1 MEKTN
6 SEKAIEKIEF
16 LIDRLINYS
25 ESNKYDYALYKS
37 FAKKSSKAFKR
48 YFSEIDD
55 QTIKDKIISDLKED
69 FQFKVNDVVVKMMAK
84 PKGKIEN
91 FENGE
96 TYQIT
101 QPSQDNRI
109 EGYESNYKELIEL
122 FITSV
127 QLETKEPQQKET
139 EENKHPKYNPKYM
152 NKECFE
158 LFKYLY
164 DEFCKGKIRQ
174 ITNIWFYL
182 NEFERNS
189 ISKKYILYC
198 TKDQYKDFI
207 KESYNIEIK
216 NFDKLITNYEEKVR
230 PNLNDHRQR
239 FEDSLKQIAENVKNT

>member
-69 FQFKVNDVVVKMMAK
+69 FQFKVNDVVIKMMAK

-122 FITSV
+122 FFNSV
-127 QLETKEPQQKET
+127 QLETKEPQQKENS
-139 EENKHPKYNPKYM
+139 EPDEVLLKNENIKIFKNDIGFSLFVKMFEFYKNETTHLANFSFLFFAMEKDFLVCSQADFKEFLRDEKYNIDIEKIDYRQLDWQQSKKA
-152 NKECFE
+152 N
-158 LFKYLY
+158 LY
-164 DEFCKGKIRQ
+164 
-174 ITNIWFYL
+174 
-182 NEFERNS
+182 NS
-189 ISKKYILYC
+189 IKETLQKKH
-198 TKDQYKDFI
+198 
-207 KESYNIEIK
+207 
-216 NFDKLITNYEEKVR
+216 EK
-230 PNLNDHRQR
+230 
-239 FEDSLKQIAENVKNT
+239 STI

>member
-69 FQFKVNDVVVKMMAK
+69 FHFKVNDVVIKMMAK

-122 FITSV
+122 FFYSV
-127 QLETKEPQQKET
+127 QLETKEPQEPKAIEKEKVEIKPQEHT
-139 EENKHPKYNPKYM
+139 DYFKDNAFEIWERLFENFNIDKTKRTDLRFMYEIMKHKGQIHKTVTVKSITDWIN
-152 NKECFE
+152 ET
-158 LFKYLY
+158 Y
-164 DEFCKGKIRQ
+164 DFGIDKLQ
-174 ITNIWFYL
+174 YTNIKSKS
-182 NEFERNS
+182 NENRMS
-189 ISKKYILYC
+189 I
-198 TKDQYKDFI
+198 
-207 KESYNIEIK
+207 YNLIE
-216 NFDKLITNYEEKVR
+216 
-230 PNLNDHRQR
+230 
-239 FEDSLKQIAENVKNT
+239 